1 MVSVTRA
8 RSGAQRRRRGVSL
21 LEALVALPLALLV
34 CALATELFVSQ
45 WRVARGTE
53 QRWRTR
59 HTLEEVAL
67 VLAAEL
73 RALGAGDLEAW
84 SDTSLT
90 AQSVVL
96 AGVVCAV
103 PSPQVIDV
111 VALGSTR
118 PLTAAEFAVPRAG
131 DRVAWAPADTGVTG
145 VALSE
150 LDRPGWHAPLA
161 AVQRVGSACAGSPLV
176 GGAAPWRFTLDA
188 ASAVGL
194 VPGSIVRVQRRVEWR
209 AYRATDGL
217 HYLGRRDWNGSSW
230 SIVQPAVGPLRA
242 VGGPAVR
249 LSPQR
254 ADGSP
259 ATPSLRDVAHVAFH
273 VRSTRDATHAD
284 SLSGLIALRG
294 GR

>member
-1 MVSVTRA
+1 MTRPGWRTA
-8 RSGAQRRRRGVSL
+8 RRRGASL
-21 LEALVALPLALLV
+21 LELLVALPLALLV
-34 CALATELFVSQ
+34 GALATQLFVSQ

-73 RALGAGDLEAW
+73 RGLGAGDLEAW
-84 SDTSLT
+84 SDTTLM
-90 AQSVVL
+90 AQSLVL

-103 PSPQVIDV
+103 PSPQVVDV
-111 VALGSTR
+111 VALGSSR
-118 PLTAAEFAVPRAG
+118 PVTAAEFASPRAG
-131 DRVAWAPADTGVTG
+131 DRLAWAPADTGLIG
-145 VALSE
+145 VALPQ
-150 LDRPGWHAPLA
+150 LDAPGWHAPLA

-176 GGAAPWRFTLDA
+176 GSAAPWRLTLDA
-188 ASAVGL
+188 ASATGV

-209 AYRATDGL
+209 AYRASDGL
-217 HYLGRRDWNGSSW
+217 HYLGRRDWNGSAW
-230 SIVQPAVGPLRA
+230 SAVQPAVGPLRA
-242 VGGPAVR
+242 VGDPPVR
-249 LSPQR
+249 LWPQR

-259 ATPSLRDVAHVAFH
+259 ATPGLRDVAQVTFQ
-273 VRSTRDATHAD
+273 VRSRRDATRTD